1 MAIFKTTTVIR
12 ASSPISCPIVEASGR
27 AVAALTVPLVR
38 QDKIP
43 AHEAA
48 AIASELRKAAK
59 TVSEKIGAS
68 AGG

>member
-1 MAIFKTTTVIR
+1 
-12 ASSPISCPIVEASGR
+12 
-27 AVAALTVPLVR
+27 VR

-48 AIASELRKAAK
+48 AIASELRKAAES
-59 TVSEKIGAS
+59 VSEKIGAS